1 MHRQPSYIH
10 RTSSRRFRTKQC
22 LETNARFAM
31 LKYGKS
37 NDFRQF
43 NRANI
48 DQVRLGGK
56 RLFLFSQDGEVVF
69 ESVEVRRLSGGR

>member
-1 MHRQPSYIH
+1 
-10 RTSSRRFRTKQC
+10 
-22 LETNARFAM
+22 M